1 MAWAEYT
8 AEELTARKY
17 ELSRSKGVD
26 TWTLALPDF
35 TVTWQRDSTIIEYA
49 ADGWSETGAAA
60 VLDAVLAADGKNA
73 ESSRSG
79 ESGKYMVRWTE
90 ETYGEWGLAT

>member
-1 MAWAEYT
+1 MAWASYS

-17 ELSRSKGVD
+17 ELSRSKGVE
-26 TWTLALPDF
+26 TWTLALPNS
-35 TVTWQRDSTIIEYA
+35 VAIWERDVTIIEYA
-49 ADGWSETGAAA
+49 ADGWSGSGADGVIAA
-60 VLDAVLAADGKNA
+60 VIAAGGKNA

-90 ETYGEWGLAT
+90 ETYGAWGLA

>member
-1 MAWAEYT
+1 MAWEEYT

-17 ELSRSKGVD
+17 ELSRSKGVE
-26 TWTLALPDF
+26 TWTLALP
-35 TVTWQRDSTIIEYA
+35 TSVANWERDVTIIEYA
-49 ADGWSETGAAA
+49 ADGWSETGADD
-60 VLDAVLAADGKNA
+60 VIDAVLAADGKNA

-90 ETYGEWGLAT
+90 ETYGAWGLA